1 MFGNPTF
8 QAFDCAKLKF
18 GSEYDLCIFVDFAD
32 RSDDVLLLNKDHGEE
47 TVFIGTLMKEK
58 TVVSVIFEDDDEI
71 EVRLKKLCPMSSGYI
86 KIALYT
92 FGCNIVRFN
101 MLGCNGKQTF

>member
-1 MFGNPTF
+1 M
-8 QAFDCAKLKF
+8 
-18 GSEYDLCIFVDFAD
+18 
-32 RSDDVLLLNKDHGEE
+32 NKDHGEE

-71 EVRLKKLCPMSSGYI
+71 EVRFE
-86 KIALYT
+86 KIVSHVKGVINT
-92 FGCNIVRFN
+92 FGCNKVYLQPTFN